1 MADQPDEPA
10 DRADTAPIDL
20 SETYIHLKAETATPF
35 AVTPSFWRELMTGN
49 ATSLGARKV
58 LGGGWLMTGGRSTQ
72 TMGHWEQHPAGE
84 EILVL
89 VEGHMGV
96 ALEEGDGVRIVE
108 LDTPGA
114 TCVVPRGVWHRQ
126 LVRAP
131 SYLVA
136 LTYGEGTAHR
146 PAKAGDPE

>member
-1 MADQPDEPA
+1 MADETGA
-10 DRADTAPIDL
+10 IDL
-20 SETYIHLKAETATPF
+20 SETFIHLRGDTATPF
-35 AVTPSFWRELMTGN
+35 AVSPTFWRELMSGE

-58 LGGGWLMTGGRSTQ
+58 LGGGWLMTGGRSTE
-72 TMGHWEQHPAGE
+72 TMGHWEQHPVGE

-96 ALEEGDGVRIVE
+96 ALEEPGGVRIVE

-131 SYLVA
+131 SFLVA
-136 LTYGEGTAHR
+136 LTCGEGTAHR
-146 PAKAGDPE
+146 PARAGDPE